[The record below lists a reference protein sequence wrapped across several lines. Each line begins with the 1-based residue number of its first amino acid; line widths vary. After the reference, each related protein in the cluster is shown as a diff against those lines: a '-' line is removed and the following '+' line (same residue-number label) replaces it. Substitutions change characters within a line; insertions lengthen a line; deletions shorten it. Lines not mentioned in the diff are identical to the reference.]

1 MKALKVIGIIIG
13 GLIGLIGLAALVFW
27 LGWLRAPEPEAVCA
41 HLQEIASK
49 EAGRPAPVDPNC
61 PARMKPPEF
70 GRINYVKQMKCV
82 MAASTL
88 KEVKDCDSSRRSL

>member
-13 GLIGLIGLAALVFW
+13 GLVGLIALAGFVFW
-27 LGWLRAPEPEAVCA
+27 IGWLRAPAPEDVCA
-41 HLQEIASK
+41 HIQELATK
-49 EAGRPAPVDPNC
+49 EAGRSVPVDPNC

-82 MAASTL
+82 MAAGSL
-88 KEVKDCDSSRRSL
+88 KEVKDCESSRRSL